1 MRPVTLLV
9 GALAAVLCGCATG
22 ERISAAGDVHAL
34 LIAIRDKDRPAFD
47 ARVDKVALDA
57 EFQSMIVD
65 RARSSG
71 APDFIKGLGVV
82 VSGPLARAAGAALI
96 RPDVFA
102 AIADYYGYRP
112 GTPIPGVIVIA
123 SALQALPDGRVCAIA
138 KKSHRCLLTFA
149 DEDGVWRLVG
159 FDAGVAAPRLPGA

>member
-1 MRPVTLLV
+1 MRPIILLT

-22 ERISAAGDVHAL
+22 ERISAAADVHGL
-34 LIAIRDKDRPAFD
+34 LVAIRDNDRPAFD
-47 ARVDKVALDA
+47 AHVDKVALEA
-57 EFQSMIVD
+57 EIQSLIVD

-71 APDFIKGLGVV
+71 APGVIKGLGVV
-82 VSGPLARAAGAALI
+82 VSGPLARAAGRALI

-123 SALQALPDGRVCAIA
+123 GALQDLPDGRVCAIS

-149 DEDGVWRLVG
+149 DEDGVWRLIA
-159 FDAGVAAPRLPGA
+159 FDAAVASPRLPRA

>member
-1 MRPVTLLV
+1 MRPITLLM

-34 LIAIRDKDRPAFD
+34 LIAIRDDDRPAFD
-47 ARVDKVALDA
+47 AHVDKVALEA
-57 EFQSMIVD
+57 EFQSLIVD
-65 RARSSG
+65 RARDSG
-71 APDFIKGLGVV
+71 APDVIKGLGVV

-123 SALQALPDGRVCAIA
+123 SALEALPEGRVCAIS
-138 KKSHRCLLTFA
+138 KRSHRCLLTFA
-149 DEDGVWRLVG
+149 GEDGVWRLVG
-159 FDAGVAAPRLPGA
+159 CDAGGVAPRLPRA